1 MQPGEAETR
10 SWARVGGVF
19 FLDGFISCRKAVAA
33 GEVASLSHLS
43 GCLSHD
49 GVGSG
54 GGRVFRESQEHA
66 GALAKENLRAKG

>member
-1 MQPGEAETR
+1 MRPGEAETR
-10 SWARVGGVF
+10 RWARVGGVF
-19 FLDGFISCRKAVAA
+19 LDGFTSCRKAVAA
-33 GEVASLSHLS
+33 GEVVSLSPLS
-43 GCLSHD
+43 GCLSHE

>member
-19 FLDGFISCRKAVAA
+19 FLDGFTSCRKAVAA